1 MDIFTIIFWVITIAL
16 TIIFLVKNK
25 KKTFAAMK
33 KSKGMMGKYSGSGL

>member
-25 KKTFAAMK
+25 KKNLCRYEEIK
-33 KSKGMMGKYSGSGL
+33 RHDG